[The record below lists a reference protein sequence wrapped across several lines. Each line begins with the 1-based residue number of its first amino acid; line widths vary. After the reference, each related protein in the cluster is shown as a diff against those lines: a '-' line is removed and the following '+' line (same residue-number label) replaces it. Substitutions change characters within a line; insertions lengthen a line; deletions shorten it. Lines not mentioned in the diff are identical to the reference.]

1 MSASR
6 DQRRH
11 LYEQLVGT
19 EVAGGRYTIT
29 ALLGFGGMGAV
40 YEAIQRNMDRKVALK
55 LIPTHDPTIVARF
68 EREALTIS
76 KLQHPNTVTVFDFG
90 QGDDGF
96 LFLAMELLDGR
107 TLSDAIKE
115 GPLTARRAVHI
126 TSQICRSLG
135 EAHRSGIVHR
145 DIKPDN
151 IILIR
156 VDQDYDFVKVLDFGI
171 AKAVMGEDDVQ
182 LTGDGRIIGTPRYMS
197 PEQILAEPL
206 DHRSDIYSLGCILYE
221 MLCGAPP
228 FEQSSTTALM
238 ISHTQ
243 DPPPTFAQRLDP
255 SKYSMMPP
263 AVEQVVRKALS
274 KRPGERHQNTDE
286 LREELEAAIE
296 GRLAPTPIVDA
307 DSTAAAIP
315 SSMSP
320 STGSQPV
327 PVHITQSSEL
337 AKPKEDKTNP
347 LVYAIVALL
356 LVIGGLVAYAALAP
370 GDDSTTA
377 EVPSTDDPFAS
388 AANATTP
395 AETTESVPGADE
407 PSEKARPGWVT
418 LDIKGTPPGATVTSE
433 GKVLGKTPMVTP
445 VKRDR
450 EIINLVISQ
459 DGYHDQ
465 QIGVPIDTDKKRHDV
480 AYELERK
487 TSKRK
492 PKTRVSTRP
501 KPTPPKPEPK
511 KDEEVKETTPSAPT
525 SVELIDDSSDTKV
538 DLLLQD

>member
-19 EVAGGRYTIT
+19 DVAGGRYTIT

-40 YEAIQRNMDRKVALK
+40 YEALQRNMDRKVAIK

-76 KLQHPNTVTVFDFG
+76 KLAHPNTVTVFDFG

-107 TLSDAIKE
+107 TLSEVIKD
-115 GPLTARRAVHI
+115 GPMPAAKAVHI
-126 TSQICRSLG
+126 ASQICRSLG
-135 EAHRSGIVHR
+135 EAHRAGIVHR

-151 IILIR
+151 IILIN
-156 VDQDYDFVKVLDFGI
+156 VDQDDAFVKVLDFGI

-243 DPPPTFAQRLDP
+243 DPPPTFSQRLDP
-255 SKYSMMPP
+255 SKYSMMPA
-263 AVEQVVRKALS
+263 AVEQVVRRGLAKN
-274 KRPGERHQNTDE
+274 PNDRHQTTDE
-286 LREELEAAIE
+286 MREELEAAIE
-296 GRLAPTPIVDA
+296 GRLQPQPIIEP

-315 SSMSP
+315 SAMGPNSSHT
-320 STGSQPV
+320 STGPRQSPYV
-327 PVHITQSSEL
+327 TQSSEL
-337 AKPKEDKTNP
+337 AQPTKQGTNP
-347 LVYAIVALL
+347 LVYAIV
-356 LVIGGLVAYAALAP
+356 LVVLIIGGLVAYAALFG
-370 GDDSTTA
+370 GDPPAST
-377 EVPSTDDPFAS
+377 EPVPTTPSDPFAL
-388 AANATTP
+388 AGATGPEEKPDEKEEEP
-395 AETTESVPGADE
+395 AKPGYV
-407 PSEKARPGWVT
+407 S
-418 LDIKGTPPGATVTSE
+418 LDIKGSPPGATVKS
-433 GKVLGKTPMVTP
+433 GDDVLGRTPMIHP
-445 VKRDR
+445 MKRDR
-450 EIINLVISQ
+450 EVINILISK
-459 DGYHDQ
+459 DGYHDYQ
-465 QIGVPIDTDKKRHDV
+465 VGIPLTADKDRHTIEYKLDAV
-480 AYELERK
+480 RSK
-487 TSKRK
+487 TPKPRK
-492 PKTRVSTRP
+492 PREPRREDKT
-501 KPTPPKPEPK
+501 EPK
-511 KDEEVKETTPSAPT
+511 EVEKETPT
-525 SVELIDDSSDTKV
+525 EVPMLDDSTESDV
-538 DLLLQD
+538 PLLED